1 MRRLQPTLALA
12 AILGASGPA
21 LAGDSIATYRV
32 DFDAAWSADNHPLDF
47 PNNPHFS
54 GLIGGTHHAG
64 VHFWQEGALAS
75 PGIESMAETG
85 SKSALTAEVNA
96 AIGTGEA
103 EYLLSGPGLGN
114 SPGTVSMTFQV
125 SASHPL
131 ASIVTMIAPSPDWF
145 VGVDSQPL
153 ALAGVWQ
160 DQVVV
165 SLAPY
170 DSGTDSGTSYNS
182 LNQDTQPPEP
192 IYNLSDEYPFE
203 GTPPLGTFTFT
214 LLSVEGCLADFNTDS
229 SVNTQDVLAFL
240 NSWNADESAAD
251 INADQTVNT
260 QDVLAFLNLWTAGC
274 D

>member
-1 MRRLQPTLALA
+1 MRHRHGILALA
-12 AILGASGPA
+12 ALLGTSGSA
-21 LAGDSIATYRV
+21 LAGDSVATYRV
-32 DFDAAWSADNHPLDF
+32 DFDATWSAQNHPLDF

-64 VHFWQEGALAS
+64 IHFWELGALAS

-85 SKSALTAEVNA
+85 SKSALTGEVNS

-103 EYLLSGPGLGN
+103 EYLLSGPGMGN
-114 SPGTVSMTFQV
+114 SPGSVSMTFQV

-131 ASIVTMIAPSPDWF
+131 ASIVSMIAPSPDWF
-145 VGVDSQPL
+145 VGVDSLPL
-153 ALAGVWQ
+153 AVAGVWI
-160 DQVVV
+160 DEVVV
-165 SLAPY
+165 GLAPY
-170 DSGTDSGTSYNS
+170 DSGTDSGVSYNS
-182 LNQDTQPPEP
+182 FNQDTQPPEP
-192 IYNLSDEYPFE
+192 IHDLSDIYPFE

-214 LLSVEGCLADFNTDS
+214 LLSVEGCLADFNDDTF
-229 SVNTQDVLAFL
+229 VNTQDVLAFL
-240 NSWNADESAAD
+240 NAWNAGDASAD